1 VAPGSDRCWAIT
13 SADLPPLLIA
23 LDARV
28 RLVSAQGERVL
39 PLADLYRDDGIDYLT
54 LAPGEILA
62 EVLLPPLDGVRAIYL
77 KLRRRGTFDFPALG
91 VAAAVQIA
99 AGGACR
105 AARIVL
111 GAVTSRPLDMPQAG
125 QLVGQPLT
133 AEAITVV
140 AESLAHRA
148 RPLHL
153 ADFTHS
159 YRKQMVAVYVTRALR
174 QLSNQG

>member
-28 RLVSAQGERVL
+28 RLVSAGAERVL
-39 PLADLYRDDGIDYLT
+39 PLADLYQDDGIDYLT

-62 EVLLPPLDGVRAIYL
+62 EVLLPPLPAVRAVYL

-91 VAAAVQIA
+91 VAAAIRA
-99 AGGACR
+99 EPGGVCQ

-111 GAVTSRPLDMPQAG
+111 GAVTSRPLEMPQAG

-133 AEAITVV
+133 AQAIAAV
-140 AESLAHRA
+140 ADSLTRQA

-159 YRKQMVAVYVTRALR
+159 YRKQMVGVYVNRALR
-174 QLSNQG
+174 QLASEG